1 MMRKLTL
8 FVILGLLVN
17 TLVYSQELNCT
28 VQINSSQVSASD
40 KTVFENLQSA
50 IYEFMNSRKWT
61 SYEYQLEEKIEC
73 TILIT
78 VASWDNIENFN
89 ATIQVQ
95 SRRPI
100 YNSSYFSTLLNYQD
114 RDFTFKY
121 VSGQPLDFVENTFS
135 SNLSS
140 VLAYYAYLIIGF
152 DFDSYSE
159 LGGTP
164 FFEKAQAVITSAQ
177 NSPDK
182 GWKAFENQ
190 KNRYWIIENLLN
202 SSYSDFR
209 KAQYM
214 YHFQGMDVFADDAQK
229 ARLAITE
236 AITLVQKVYKEKPS
250 LYIINLFML
259 AKSDELVNVFTPAP
273 VVEKTKVVNILKSI
287 DPANSA
293 KYNKMLTSN

>member
-1 MMRKLTL
+1 MKLRLILL
-8 FVILGLLVN
+8 FVFGLFGSIHCF
-17 TLVYSQELNCT
+17 SQELNCS

-50 IYEFMNSRKWT
+50 VYEFMNNRKWT
-61 SYEYQLEEKIEC
+61 NYEYQLEEKIEC

-78 VASWDNIENFN
+78 VSSWDNIENFN

-95 SRRPI
+95 SRRPVF
-100 YNSSYFSTLLNYQD
+100 NSSYFTTLLNYQD

-121 VSGQPLDFVENTFS
+121 VSGQPLDYVDNAYS

-140 VLAYYAYLIIGF
+140 VLAFYAYLIIGF
-152 DFDSYSE
+152 DFDSYTE
-159 LGGTP
+159 FGGTP
-164 FFEKAQAVITSAQ
+164 FFEKAQSVITAAQ

-202 SSYSDFR
+202 SSYDEFR
-209 KAQYM
+209 KAMYM
-214 YHFQGMDVFADDAQK
+214 YHMQGMDIFTEDAQK
-229 ARLAITE
+229 ARLAISD
-236 AITLVQKVYKEKPS
+236 AMALLQQVYKEKPG
-250 LYIINLFML
+250 LFIISLFML

-273 VVEKTKVVNILKSI
+273 VVEKTKVVNILKSV

-293 KYNKMLTSN
+293 KYNKILTTN

>member
-1 MMRKLTL
+1 MKLRLIQL
-8 FVILGLLVN
+8 FVLGILS
-17 TLVYSQELNCT
+17 TLPCYSQELNCS

-50 IYEFMNSRKWT
+50 VYEFMNNRKWT
-61 SYEYQLEEKIEC
+61 NYEYQLEEKIEC
-73 TILIT
+73 TVLIT
-78 VASWDNIENFN
+78 VSSWDNIESFN

-95 SRRPI
+95 SRRPVF
-100 YNSSYFSTLLNYQD
+100 NSSYFTTLLNYQD

-121 VSGQPLDFVENTFS
+121 VSGQPLDYVDNTYS

-140 VLAYYAYLIIGF
+140 VLAFYAYLIIGF

-159 LGGTP
+159 FGGTP
-164 FFEKAQAVITSAQ
+164 FFEKAQGVITAAQ

-202 SSYSDFR
+202 SSYDEFR
-209 KAQYM
+209 KAMYM
-214 YHFQGMDVFADDAQK
+214 YHIQGMDIFTEDAQK
-229 ARLAITE
+229 ARVAISD
-236 AITLVQKVYKEKPS
+236 AMALLQQVYKEKPG
-250 LYIINLFML
+250 LFIISLFML

-273 VVEKTKVVNILKSI
+273 VVEKTKVVNILKSV

-293 KYNKMLTSN
+293 KYNKILTTN